1 MRGLKLTSRGRYHM
15 DVLSGRFEDIDGTVL
30 QNCNNMQQLAFQYFT
45 QHIRW
50 SKIKNN
56 TTVMCFLIYFQV
68 CVLGTSRGRHFR
80 TLLRLPWD
88 VPPQFLSKWVNLIV
102 FASWWYAELTSI
114 REIFK
119 RVLGRSPKMF

>member
-15 DVLSGRFEDIDGTVL
+15 DVLSGRFEDIHGTVL
-30 QNCNNMQQLAFQYFT
+30 QNCNNMQQLTFQYFT

-50 SKIKNN
+50 SKIENN
-56 TTVMCFLIYFQV
+56 TIVMCFLIYFQIG
-68 CVLGTSRGRHFR
+68 VLVTSRRRHFR
-80 TLLRLPWD
+80 KLLELPWEIS
-88 VPPQFLSKWVNLIV
+88 PQFLSKPINVIV
-102 FASWWYAELTSI
+102 FVSWWYAESTSI